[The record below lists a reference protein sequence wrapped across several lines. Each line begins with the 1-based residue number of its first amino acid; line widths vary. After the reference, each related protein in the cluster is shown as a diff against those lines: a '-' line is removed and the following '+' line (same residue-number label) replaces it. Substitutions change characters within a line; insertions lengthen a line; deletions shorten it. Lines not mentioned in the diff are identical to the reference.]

1 MGYDILIGGVG
12 SDKLEGGLDRDIL
25 VGVQTNFDDDIAKL
39 NEVRDVWTRREEFS
53 SPARR
58 VEDARLVGIR
68 FTAERTRVFDF
79 LALEEGFDWLINQID
94 DLSVREVIE
103 GT

>member
-1 MGYDILIGGVG
+1 MG